1 MTETFTSLD
10 IWDYV
15 LLFAVFIFCMFLS
28 LATRALDGQI
38 EKGRIKRLQYRSSG
52 ETLTGIF
59 VSPGMWL
66 LLLLFAVRVL
76 Y

>member
-1 MTETFTSLD
+1 
-10 IWDYV
+10 
-15 LLFAVFIFCMFLS
+15 MFL
-28 LATRALDGQI
+28 AFAMRALDHQI
-38 EKGRIKRLQYRSSG
+38 EKGRIKRLQYRGAG
-52 ETLTGIF
+52 ETLNGIF

>member
-1 MTETFTSLD
+1 
-10 IWDYV
+10 
-15 LLFAVFIFCMFLS
+15 MFLS